1 MKKRDNTFYIV
12 LLIKSIL
19 MGTVNKLPGVS
30 GGLVALLTGFYI
42 EMINSLRKIN
52 LKIIPLIFKLNF
64 SKINKNYNGLF
75 LFIIL
80 TGIVISYFTTS
91 KLLDFLFNNYE
102 LFVWSAFFGMILAS
116 NFILIQNLKNWDF
129 NSFIPIISGLILGL
143 IISFTDP
150 IEENKN
156 LMFIFFC
163 GFISVSGMIIPGLS
177 GSFLLILL
185 GNYKLLLIDSVN
197 SLYNS
202 LLILIGIESNIS
214 HNLELLKIVLVFTLG
229 SILGLILL
237 SNFLSYL
244 IRKHEETV
252 NQFIIG
258 FVFGSLIILWPWNH
272 AIEES
277 LINDNLDITF
287 PKLTEI
293 TNIISIIWICIGL
306 ITVLSINNY
315 VKKKN

>member
-1 MKKRDNTFYIV
+1 
-12 LLIKSIL
+12 
-19 MGTVNKLPGVS
+19 
-30 GGLVALLTGFYI
+30 
-42 EMINSLRKIN
+42 
-52 LKIIPLIFKLNF
+52 
-64 SKINKNYNGLF
+64 
-75 LFIIL
+75 
-80 TGIVISYFTTS
+80 
-91 KLLDFLFNNYE
+91 
-102 LFVWSAFFGMILAS
+102 
-116 NFILIQNLKNWDF
+116 
-129 NSFIPIISGLILGL
+129 
-143 IISFTDP
+143 
-150 IEENKN
+150 
-156 LMFIFFC
+156 
-163 GFISVSGMIIPGLS
+163 MIIPGLS

-214 HNLELLKIVLVFTLG
+214 HDLELLKIVLVFTLG

-315 VKKKN
+315 VKKQN